1 MKLKY
6 GVRAFSLAPAGCLL
20 VLHPK
25 LLKMGPCSTEGEG
38 SGEPVVMVRLA
49 ESCWGQL

>member
-6 GVRAFSLAPAGCLL
+6 GVRAFSLAPAGFLL

-25 LLKMGPCSTEGEG
+25 LLKMGPCLTEGEG